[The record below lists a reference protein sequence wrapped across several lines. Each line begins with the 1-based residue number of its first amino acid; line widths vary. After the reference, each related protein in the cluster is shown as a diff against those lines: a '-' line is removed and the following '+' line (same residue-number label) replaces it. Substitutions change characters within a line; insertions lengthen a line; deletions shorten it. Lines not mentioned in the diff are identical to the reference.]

1 MSVTIHLRHFAFVRE
16 TVGRS
21 AENRSYEVGVT
32 AGQVFGDLVAQ
43 FPTLAGFRRS
53 ILVMINHQ
61 YATPETE
68 LQDGDEVAFI
78 PPVSGGSGAR
88 LFKVTA
94 DPIDPRDAENA
105 VRHPSCGA
113 VITFTGEV
121 RDSARGQDVTALDY
135 EAYAEAAEAMM
146 GTIAD
151 EIEAEVGVDR
161 IAIIHRV
168 GVLSPGDASVVIAVA
183 SPHRDEAFGAARHA
197 IERLK
202 QIVPIWKKEHY
213 ADGAIWIGSEADYQ
227 RELGRQGDPNPSTS
241 DS

>member
-1 MSVTIHLRHFAFVRE
+1 MPVSITLRHFAFVRE

-21 AENRSYEVGVT
+21 EESRTYDAPVT
-32 AGQVFGDLVAQ
+32 AERVYSDLAEQ

-53 ILVMINHQ
+53 IMVMVNHE

-78 PPVSGGSGAR
+78 PPVSGGATAR
-88 LFKVTA
+88 LFRVTS
-94 DPIDPRDAENA
+94 DTIDPREAENA
-105 VRHPSCGA
+105 VRDPSCGA

-121 RDSARGQDVTALDY
+121 RDTARGQDVTALDY
-135 EAYAEAAEAMM
+135 EAYAEAAEAIM

-151 EIEAEVGVDR
+151 EIEAQFGVDR

-168 GVLSPGDASVVIAVA
+168 GLLSPGEASVVIAVA

-213 ADGAIWIGSEADYQ
+213 AGGAVWIGSEAEYQ
-227 RELGRQGDPNPSTS
+227 RELGRISPETIST